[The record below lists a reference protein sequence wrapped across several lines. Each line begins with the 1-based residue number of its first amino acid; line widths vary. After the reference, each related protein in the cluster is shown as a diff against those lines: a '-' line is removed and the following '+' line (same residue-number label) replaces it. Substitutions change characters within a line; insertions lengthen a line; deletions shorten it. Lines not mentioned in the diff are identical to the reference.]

1 MQTGLDTILGSAVDN
16 GDVPGVVATVVDHDG
31 VLYEGAFGERSFG
44 SGAEMTLDTVGAI
57 FSMTKPITGAAA
69 MQLVERG
76 QLDLDAPAGEVCEQ
90 LADPQVLEGFSGN
103 GEPILR
109 PANAPVTLRNL
120 LTHTSGFAYDIWNA
134 DMARY
139 LDATG
144 TPGTTSGQRAALEV
158 PLMFDPGSQW
168 EYGIGIDW
176 VGQMIEQVS
185 GMSLG
190 EYFAE
195 NLTGPLGMIDT
206 AFAPT
211 ESMTTRAATVHARL
225 TDGSLAPLDLPRP
238 ESHEFEPG
246 GGGLHATM
254 IDYSRFIRMIL
265 NDGELDGSRV
275 LAPQTVAL
283 MAQNHMGELRV
294 RPLPTQIAAYSRDA
308 EFFPGSPKSWG
319 LSFQINEERAFTG
332 RPPGT
337 LMWAGLAN
345 SYFWIDRTNGI
356 GGCYLSQILP
366 FVDPRTLG
374 TFLAFETEVYARRH
388 G

>member
-1 MQTGLDTILGSAVDN
+1 MQTGLDTILSSAVDN
-16 GDVPGVVATVVDHDG
+16 GDVPGVVAMVVDPDG
-31 VLYEGAFGERSFG
+31 VLYEGAFGERSLG

-90 LADPQVLEGFSGN
+90 LADLQVLEGFSGD

-144 TPGTTSGQRAALEV
+144 TPAPTSGQRAALDV

-195 NLTGPLGMIDT
+195 NLTGPLGMTDT

-225 TDGSLAPLDLPRP
+225 PDGRLAPLDLTKP
-238 ESHEFEPG
+238 ESPEFEPG
-246 GGGLHATM
+246 GGGLHSTM

-265 NDGELDGSRV
+265 NEGELDGSRV

-294 RPLPTQIAAYSRDA
+294 RPLPTQVAAYSRDA

-319 LSFQINEERAFTG
+319 LSFQVNEEQTFTG
-332 RPPGT
+332 RSPGT

-345 SYFWIDRTNGI
+345 SYFWIDPTNGI
-356 GGCYLSQILP
+356 GGCYLSQIFP
-366 FVDPRTLG
+366 FVDPHTLG
-374 TFLAFETEVYARRH
+374 TFLAFETGVYASH
-388 G
+388 QG

>member
-1 MQTGLDTILGSAVDN
+1 
-16 GDVPGVVATVVDHDG
+16 
-31 VLYEGAFGERSFG
+31 
-44 SGAEMTLDTVGAI
+44 
-57 FSMTKPITGAAA
+57 

-90 LADPQVLEGFSGN
+90 LTNPQVLEGFSHD

-144 TPGTTSGQRAALEV
+144 TPALTSGQRAALDV
-158 PLMFDPGSQW
+158 PLMFEPGSQW

-225 TDGSLAPLDLPRP
+225 PDGSLAPLDLTKP
-238 ESHEFEPG
+238 ESPEFEPG

-294 RPLPTQIAAYSRDA
+294 RPLPTQVAAYSRDA

-345 SYFWIDRTNGI
+345 SYFWIDPTNGI
-356 GGCYLSQILP
+356 GGCYLSQIFP

-374 TFLAFETEVYARRH
+374 TFLAFETGVYASH
-388 G
+388 QG

>member
-1 MQTGLDTILGSAVDN
+1 MKTGLDTILDSAVDN
-16 GDVPGVVATVVDHDG
+16 GDVPGVVAMVVDHDG

-44 SGAEMTLDTVGAI
+44 TGAEMTLDTVGAI

-90 LADPQVLEGFSGN
+90 LTNPQVLEGFSHD

-144 TPGTTSGQRAALEV
+144 TPALTSGQRAALDV
-158 PLMFDPGSQW
+158 PLMFEPGSQW

-225 TDGSLAPLDLPRP
+225 PDGSLAPLDLTKP
-238 ESHEFEPG
+238 ESPEFEPG

-294 RPLPTQIAAYSRDA
+294 RPLPTQVAAYSRDA

-345 SYFWIDRTNGI
+345 SYFWIDPTNGI
-356 GGCYLSQILP
+356 GGCYLSQIFP

-374 TFLAFETEVYARRH
+374 TFLAFETGVYASH
-388 G
+388 QG

>member
-1 MQTGLDTILGSAVDN
+1 
-16 GDVPGVVATVVDHDG
+16 
-31 VLYEGAFGERSFG
+31 
-44 SGAEMTLDTVGAI
+44 
-57 FSMTKPITGAAA
+57 

-76 QLDLDAPAGEVCEQ
+76 QLDLDAPAGGVCEQ
-90 LADPQVLEGFSGN
+90 LADPQVLEGFSGD

-109 PANAPVTLRNL
+109 PTNTPVTLRSL
-120 LTHTSGFAYDIWNA
+120 LTHRPGFAYDIWNA

-144 TPGTTSGQRAALEV
+144 TPALTSGQRAALDV

-168 EYGIGIDW
+168 ECGIGIDW

-195 NLTGPLGMIDT
+195 NLTGPLGMVDT
-206 AFAPT
+206 AFSPT
-211 ESMTTRAATVHARL
+211 ASMTTRAATVHARL
-225 TDGSLAPLDLPRP
+225 AD
-238 ESHEFEPG
+238 
-246 GGGLHATM
+246 GGLHATM
-254 IDYSRFIRMIL
+254 IDYSRFIRLML
-265 NDGELDGSRV
+265 NGGELDGSRV
-275 LAPQTVAL
+275 LAAQTVAL
-283 MAQNHMGELRV
+283 MAQNHMGDLRV
-294 RPLPTQIAAYSRDA
+294 RPMPTQVAAYSCDA

-319 LSFQINEERAFTG
+319 LSFQINEEQAFTG

-345 SYFWIDRTNGI
+345 SYFWIDPTNGI
-356 GGCYLSQILP
+356 GGCYLSQIFP

-374 TFLAFETEVYARRH
+374 TFLAFETGVYASH
-388 G
+388 QG